1 MATKKKGASKKKAK
15 KSKANLQPLGARI
28 VVRRDE
34 VAETTAGGLVL
45 PSSAAERPT
54 RGEIVSV
61 GNGKLLADGTR
72 GEMQLKPGDHILFT
86 SYAPNEIKF
95 GDEELLLMLEEDVL
109 AVIE

>member
-1 MATKKKGASKKKAK
+1 MAVATNKKGASKKKS
-15 KSKANLQPLGARI
+15 KSNLQPLGARI

-34 VAETTAGGLVL
+34 VADTTAGGLVL
-45 PSSAAERPT
+45 PTSATERPT
-54 RGEIVSV
+54 RGVIVSV

-86 SYAPNEIKF
+86 SYAPNEIEF